1 MVLIGMQILV
11 VTATHKS
18 RSFGGTGLIG
28 KEWYKACQDLCDT
41 QKKRKKKKSFPSLI
55 SCNF

>member
-18 RSFGGTGLIG
+18 RSFGSTGLIG

-41 QKKRKKKKSFPSLI
+41 
-55 SCNF
+55 